1 MNFSGAPIQYQGE
14 PAVMGIGI
22 DVHERKLAE
31 QELLLQKAHLEQLFE
46 HAPEAMAIQGPD
58 QKVVRVNREFANLF
72 GYTPTEAI
80 GHYLDEL
87 IAPPGLESEA
97 RAITSDTTMGNTV
110 GAETKRRRKDGS
122 LVDVSI
128 LGTPVGVAGGEVA
141 FYAIYRD
148 ISRRKQ
154 AEQQLQEL
162 NLSLEQRVNER
173 TAQLQAA
180 NKELEAFSYSV
191 SHDLRAPLRHINGFV
206 QLLSKKDGPNL
217 DPASQRYLKTI
228 ADSAQRMGALIDDLL
243 AFSRTSR
250 VEMRSQPVSL
260 DQLVN
265 DVRKE
270 LAHLCE
276 GRTIDWQVQELPIVK
291 GDPPLLRVVWMNLIS
306 NAIKYT
312 APRAEARIEIAPA
325 PIGTVVPDDAVD
337 HGALS
342 ANNCVV
348 MIRDNGV
355 GFDMSY
361 AHKLFGVFQRLHREE
376 EFEGTGIGLATVRR
390 IVHRHGGAVWAEG
403 KLNQGATIYLSFRK
417 GQVQ

>member
-1 MNFSGAPIQYQGE
+1 M
-14 PAVMGIGI
+14 
-22 DVHERKLAE
+22 
-31 QELLLQKAHLEQLFE
+31 
-46 HAPEAMAIQGPD
+46 
-58 QKVVRVNREFANLF
+58 
-72 GYTPTEAI
+72 
-80 GHYLDEL
+80 
-87 IAPPGLESEA
+87 
-97 RAITSDTTMGNTV
+97 
-110 GAETKRRRKDGS
+110 
-122 LVDVSI
+122 
-128 LGTPVGVAGGEVA
+128 
-141 FYAIYRD
+141 
-148 ISRRKQ
+148 
-154 AEQQLQEL
+154 
-162 NLSLEQRVNER
+162 
-173 TAQLQAA
+173 
-180 NKELEAFSYSV
+180 
-191 SHDLRAPLRHINGFV
+191 RHINGFV

-355 GFDMSY
+355 GFDSRY
-361 AHKLFGVFQRLHREE
+361 THKLFGVFQRLHRAA
-376 EFEGTGIGLATVRR
+376 EFEGTGVGLANVRR
-390 IVHRHGGAVWAEG
+390 IIHRHGGRTWAEG
-403 KLNQGATIYLSFRK
+403 EVNRGATFYFSLPKKPRNK
-417 GQVQ
+417 HVE